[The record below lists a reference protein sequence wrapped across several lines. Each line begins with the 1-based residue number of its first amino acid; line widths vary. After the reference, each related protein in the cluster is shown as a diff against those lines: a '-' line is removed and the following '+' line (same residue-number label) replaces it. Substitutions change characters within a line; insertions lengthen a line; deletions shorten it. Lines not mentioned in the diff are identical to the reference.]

1 MMLFRVYSGSYT
13 AFDVDLIFKSCASN
27 NKKPSLSV
35 SLKEGYWMVLER
47 GLEPLR
53 LIDTRS
59 LV

>member
-1 MMLFRVYSGSYT
+1 MILAEIKGNPFILSNEGVYQ
-13 AFDVDLIFKSCASN
+13 L
-27 NKKPSLSV
+27 
-35 SLKEGYWMVLER
+35 VLER